1 MLSTKQS
8 ILWSALVALAAC
20 AFLVFRPSGPSP
32 DPGRHA
38 ARPVT
43 DAVDAAGILYRDM
56 PLLLVSEYG
65 AKWRHPSGAGFY
77 LTSRTRSPR
86 ELDLIQKAKSPDHPD
101 WRGVLYVKK
110 ASGPGFSLGKDTLC
124 GGRFLDYDTFVICG
138 DPALTRQARQVLA
151 RVGGVW
157 PRNDPEPNAEQ

>member
-1 MLSTKQS
+1 MILVKHGL
-8 ILWSALVALAAC
+8 LWSALAALVAC
-20 AFLVFRPSGPSP
+20 AFVAFHPPKPLPGSG
-32 DPGRHA
+32 RRT

-43 DAVDAAGILYRDM
+43 AAVDAAGILYREM

-110 ASGPGFSLGKDTLC
+110 AIGPGFSLGKDALC

-151 RVGGVW
+151 RAGLLPLNG
-157 PRNDPEPNAEQ
+157 PESGAED